1 MIRYTREER
10 EQRAAVRAMENGKRR
25 DAASQRSKPPRP
37 IAKGQRQPRLRDHGY
52 LAWLRRAPCLAG
64 LIEGGC
70 QGPVQ
75 ACHLRMS
82 IPGRPN
88 PGLANKA
95 DDAYAWPG
103 CVHHHIEDQ
112 HRTPPRPPSSAA
124 SALIPS
130 TSAEPSTVRSMRAR
144 SRRLRWWDYLA
155 ETGRA
160 LAGVP

>member
-1 MIRYTREER
+1 VIRYTREER
-10 EQRAAVRAMENGKRR
+10 EQRAAVRAMEDGKRQE
-25 DAASQRSKPPRP
+25 AASQRSKPPRP
-37 IAKGQRQPRLRDHGY
+37 LPKGQRQPRVHDHAY

-64 LIEGGC
+64 LTEGGC

-95 DDAYAWPG
+95 DDAFAWPG

-112 HRTPPRPPSSAA
+112 HRSSEAA
-124 SALIPS
+124 FFGRLGIDPFDLCGALYGAFAAGQDP
-130 TSAEPSTVRSMRAR
+130 AAALVG
-144 SRRLRWWDYLA
+144 YLV
-155 ETGRA
+155 ETGV
-160 LAGVP
+160 L